1 MNGSFGDQE
10 DEDVVVSS
18 VQEDDA
24 DVDDDTPD
32 IDDDLL
38 GSEEEREK
46 HRSATV
52 LTARSKTRNS
62 RKSRNSRISRNSR
75 KSHIPRLTR
84 FPRVLCFR
92 AHTGYTRKH
101 GNVTNVR

>member
-1 MNGSFGDQE
+1 MECILPHLDVCHVCEETLKSRVASLGRKANEAVLNGSFGDQE
-10 DEDVVVSS
+10 DDDVVVSS

-52 LTARSKTRNS
+52 LTLVSGINEW
-62 RKSRNSRISRNSR
+62 
-75 KSHIPRLTR
+75 PRAAA
-84 FPRVLCFR
+84 PRE
-92 AHTGYTRKH
+92 
-101 GNVTNVR
+101 

>member
-1 MNGSFGDQE
+1 MHRKCDQIQCTRTSHLWKLFWGCGHSFHVECILPHLDVCHVCEETLKSRVASLGRKANEAVLNGSFGDQE

-38 GSEEEREK
+38 GSEEE
-46 HRSATV
+46 
-52 LTARSKTRNS
+52 
-62 RKSRNSRISRNSR
+62 
-75 KSHIPRLTR
+75 
-84 FPRVLCFR
+84 
-92 AHTGYTRKH
+92 
-101 GNVTNVR
+101 